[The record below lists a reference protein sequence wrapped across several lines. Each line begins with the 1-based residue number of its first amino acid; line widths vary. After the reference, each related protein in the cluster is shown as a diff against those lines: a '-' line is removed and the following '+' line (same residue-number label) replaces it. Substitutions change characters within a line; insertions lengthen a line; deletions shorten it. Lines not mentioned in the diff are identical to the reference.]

1 MYERLSGSL
10 PVSFLYNI
18 LVLNFQGKGN
28 QPQKITLMNFYIM
41 QYSYPDCIFSH
52 SHKKR
57 KAIVFPFLMT
67 MIQHCLLKVLPI
79 KKIIKICLSMTE
91 NIATDATFL
100 QVAFSHFLLGC
111 TQIWTFIPLAIPYQ
125 VQPSVKIF
133 KRYLTAWPHTLIQFL
148 VKDLLES
155 FINCTK
161 ICATYGTLSVHS
173 QGALKNNL

>member
-91 NIATDATFL
+91 NIATDGY
-100 QVAFSHFLLGC
+100 FSVGC
-111 TQIWTFIPLAIPYQ
+111 
-125 VQPSVKIF
+125 
-133 KRYLTAWPHTLIQFL
+133 IQ
-148 VKDLLES
+148 S
-155 FINCTK
+155 F
-161 ICATYGTLSVHS
+161 SPRVHS
-173 QGALKNNL
+173 NMDLYPLSHTISGSTFRKNF